1 MGRVSSSGLGSLTQ
15 VLPSFS
21 YLSGRS
27 QKPRIYFSWVGDPSA
42 EKVGPEYSSSCRPV
56 PGETEQCSDG
66 GEQQAGRH
74 AGLSQG
80 GGNWEGRQ
88 G

>member
-1 MGRVSSSGLGSLTQ
+1 MGRVSFSGLGSLTR

-27 QKPRIYFSWVGDPSA
+27 QKPRIYFSWAG
-42 EKVGPEYSSSCRPV
+42 V
-56 PGETEQCSDG
+56 PLQRKRDLNTAVHVDQSLVKQKCSD

-80 GGNWEGRQ
+80 GGNWAGRQ